1 MNIRKIIK
9 EEVDEFEWAKQIS
22 VPDVY
27 AVYYS
32 TGHHTAIDLEGYF
45 TKDAFER
52 YLNERNQDREHEG
65 EELEAMDEFV
75 FKKININWLITG
87 IDFLKYPAL
96 VSFLIWIIVAL

>member
-27 AVYYS
+27 AVYWGS
-32 TGHHTAIDLEGYF
+32 FNQGSIGNLEGYF

-52 YLNERNQDREHEG
+52 YLNERNRGREHEG
-65 EELEAMDEFV
+65 EELEVMDEFV
-75 FKKININWLITG
+75 FKKININW
-87 IDFLKYPAL
+87 
-96 VSFLIWIIVAL
+96 

>member
-45 TKDAFER
+45 TKDAFDR
-52 YLNERNQDREHEG
+52 YLHRRNQER
-65 EELEAMDEFV
+65 EAMDESPEEKDEFV
-75 FKKININWLITG
+75 FKKININW
-87 IDFLKYPAL
+87 
-96 VSFLIWIIVAL
+96 